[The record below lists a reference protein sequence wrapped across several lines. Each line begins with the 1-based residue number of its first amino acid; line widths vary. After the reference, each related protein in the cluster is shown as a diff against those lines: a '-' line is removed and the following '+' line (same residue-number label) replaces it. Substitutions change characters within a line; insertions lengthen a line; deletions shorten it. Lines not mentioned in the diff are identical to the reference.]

1 MDEISLAP
9 AAHDPLASRLGYL
22 LRRAS
27 LVMMADLGASLADLG
42 LRPVEGSILML
53 VGATPGCIQSDVG
66 KTLGIKRANMAPL
79 IAGLHAKGLVAK
91 APVDGRSLALS
102 LTEEGARLRERVE
115 TTMDRHEARFDAL
128 LGEGDRAQLH
138 AALARIAQQGQ
149 DGPDGI
155 VVDGR

>member
-1 MDEISLAP
+1 MNEFSFAP
-9 AAHDPLASRLGYL
+9 DAHDPLASRLGYL

-53 VGATPGCIQSDVG
+53 IGATPGCIQSDIG

-79 IAGLHAKGLVAK
+79 IAGLHDKGLVDK

-102 LTEEGARLRERVE
+102 LTQAGAKLRDQVEAAMDNNDSRLE
-115 TTMDRHEARFDAL
+115 AL
-128 LGEGDRAQLH
+128 LGNCDRAELR
-138 AALARIAQQGQ
+138 AALVRIAQQGQ
-149 DGPDGI
+149 EGADGNGI
-155 VVDGR
+155 DAH